1 MTDEEIQA
9 EVKKY
14 EFDTRCCC
22 AEAGMCFAHAEMFR
36 LVKRLA
42 ERARSEAVE
51 EAAGL
56 AKALYDR
63 CNHARAT
70 PFEQGAAS
78 AADVIENGI
87 RALAPRSQD
96 EKEG

>member
-1 MTDEEIQA
+1 MKMTDEEIQA

-51 EAAGL
+51 EAA
-56 AKALYDR
+56 AKVETDYG
-63 CNHARAT
+63 C
-70 PFEQGAAS
+70 EAACGCVYS
-78 AADVIENGI
+78 QIIPEVLSSI